1 MIKTRF
7 IDGVKII
14 KLNRIE
20 KFHSF
25 TRELAF
31 KLIGE
36 LEKSQN
42 DESIR
47 AIMITAEGKAFCA
60 GQDLNEAVEDNG
72 LDIERIISEHYNP
85 LILKI
90 RNLSKPVIAAVNG
103 VAAGA
108 GASLAL
114 CCDLIV
120 AKKSAK
126 FVQAFSKIGLIP
138 DSGSSYFLPR
148 LVGFQKAKALMI
160 TGESI
165 SAVEAEKIGMIYKYY
180 EDDDFEKNSLNLAK
194 NIASQA
200 TLSFSLIKKL
210 VNESYDNNLENQLEL
225 EKKLQKIASE
235 STDYKEGV
243 NAFLNKK
250 KPKFIGK

>member
-1 MIKTRF
+1 
-7 IDGVKII
+7 
-14 KLNRIE
+14 
-20 KFHSF
+20 
-25 TRELAF
+25 
-31 KLIGE
+31 
-36 LEKSQN
+36 
-42 DESIR
+42 
-47 AIMITAEGKAFCA
+47 
-60 GQDLNEAVEDNG
+60 
-72 LDIERIISEHYNP
+72 
-85 LILKI
+85 
-90 RNLSKPVIAAVNG
+90 
-103 VAAGA
+103 
-108 GASLAL
+108 
-114 CCDLIV
+114 
-120 AKKSAK
+120 
-126 FVQAFSKIGLIP
+126 
-138 DSGSSYFLPR
+138 
-148 LVGFQKAKALMI
+148 MI

-243 NAFLNKK
+243 NAFLNKR